1 MACRPTC
8 RARECGREQWLG
20 AYAPRVS
27 TERVGSASG
36 PEIEDLVGRL
46 RARADELVE
55 AMAAQIENEIGFYRN
70 GGLVPPGALRA
81 SCQANFEFM
90 LDSLAGDSSDP
101 VSARETGRLRAE
113 QGAPLADV
121 MAAYRVGTRYLWDA
135 VLAEAA
141 SARITDDVLVHASSR
156 LWQMQSSYTDA
167 MTVAYRDVQSRRLLE
182 QDQQRS
188 ALVEALL
195 EGRVSSGGTL
205 WEAAELLRLPRKGPF
220 VVVAAEVPEVGRQAV
235 PAAEER
241 LRSVGLASA
250 WRLLPELQVGVVGV
264 PPGRLVVLVDLLRRS
279 ATGRVGVS
287 PPYDE
292 LDGTGQA
299 VRFARV
305 ALSGSTPSSPVVLFD
320 ESPLTMAAIAAPDVM
335 QYFVRRVLGGLD
347 DLPPDEREVLLD
359 TLSAWSTHHGSATET
374 AEHLYCHPNTVR
386 HRLRRIEERTGRS
399 LNDPHSLAELL
410 LALEASRHAGH
421 LA

>member
-1 MACRPTC
+1 MACRPTSE
-8 RARECGREQWLG
+8 AHECDCEQRPG
-20 AYAPRVS
+20 GYAPKVS
-27 TERVGSASG
+27 TEAVGSPFG

-55 AMAAQIENEIGFYRN
+55 AMAAQIEREIGFYRS
-70 GGLVPPGALRA
+70 GGLIPPAELRV
-81 SCQANFEFM
+81 SCRANFDFM
-90 LDSLAGDSSDP
+90 LESLVSDRSEP

-135 VLAEAA
+135 VLTE
-141 SARITDDVLVHASSR
+141 SGRITDQVLVRASSR

-167 MTVAYRDVQSRRLLE
+167 MTDAYRDVQSRRLLE

-195 EGRVSSGGTL
+195 EGRVNGGGTL
-205 WEAAELLRLPRKGPF
+205 WEAAELLRLPHKGPF

-235 PAAEER
+235 SGAEER

-250 WRLLPELQVGVVGV
+250 WRLLPELQVGVVSV
-264 PPGRLVVLVDLLRRS
+264 PPGRLAVLVDLLAQS

-287 PPYDE
+287 PAYDE
-292 LDGTGQA
+292 LGETGQA

-305 ALSGSTPSSPVVLFD
+305 ALSGSRPDSPVSLFD
-320 ESPLTMAAIAAPDVM
+320 ASPLTMAAVAAPDVM
-335 QYFVRRVLGGLD
+335 QYFVRKVLGGLD
-347 DLPPDEREVLLD
+347 DLPADDRQVLLE
-359 TLSAWSTHHGSATET
+359 TLAVWSTHHGSATET
-374 AEHLYCHPNTVR
+374 GEQLYCHPNTVR
-386 HRLRRIEERTGRS
+386 HRLHRIEERTGRS

-410 LALEASRHAGH
+410 LALEASRHIR
-421 LA
+421 

>member
-1 MACRPTC
+1 MAGRPTW
-8 RARECGREQWLG
+8 RAPECPREQRPG
-20 AYAPRVS
+20 AYAPKVS
-27 TERVGSASG
+27 TERAG

-46 RARADELVE
+46 RARADELIE
-55 AMAAQIENEIGFYRN
+55 AMAAQIESEIDFYRT
-70 GGLVPPGALRA
+70 GGLVPPAELRA
-81 SCQANFEFM
+81 SCGANFDFM
-90 LDSLAGDSSDP
+90 LESLVSDRSDP

-135 VLAEAA
+135 VLAAAA
-141 SARITDDVLVHASSR
+141 SARVTDQVLVRASSR

-167 MTVAYRDVQSRRLLE
+167 MTDAYRDVQSRRMLE

-195 EGRVSSGGTL
+195 EGRVSGGGTL
-205 WEAAELLRLPRKGPF
+205 WEAAELLRLPHKGPF
-220 VVVAAEVPEVGRQAV
+220 VVVAAEVPEVGRQAL

-250 WRLLPELQVGVVGV
+250 WRLLPELQIGVVGV
-264 PPGRLVVLVDLLRRS
+264 RPGRLAVLVDLLRQS

-305 ALSGSTPSSPVVLFD
+305 ALSGSTPDAPVALFD
-320 ESPLTMAAIAAPDVM
+320 ESPLTMAAVAAPDVM
-335 QYFVRRVLGGLD
+335 QYFVRKVLGGLD
-347 DLPPDEREVLLD
+347 DLPPDDREVLLE
-359 TLSAWSTHHGSATET
+359 TLAVWSTHHGSATET
-374 AEHLYCHPNTVR
+374 GEHLYCHPNTVR

-410 LALEASRHAGH
+410 LALEASRHA
-421 LA
+421 

>member
-1 MACRPTC
+1 MAGRPTW
-8 RARECGREQWLG
+8 RAHECPREQRPG
-20 AYAPRVS
+20 AYAPKVS
-27 TERVGSASG
+27 TERAG

-46 RARADELVE
+46 RVRADELVE
-55 AMAAQIENEIGFYRN
+55 AMAAQIESEIDFYRT
-70 GGLVPPGALRA
+70 GGLVPPAALRA
-81 SCQANFEFM
+81 SCRANFDFM
-90 LDSLAGDSSDP
+90 LESLVSDRSDP

-135 VLAEAA
+135 VLAAAA
-141 SARITDDVLVHASSR
+141 SARVTDQVLVRASSR

-167 MTVAYRDVQSRRLLE
+167 MTDAYRDVQSRRMLE

-195 EGRVSSGGTL
+195 EGRVSGGGTL
-205 WEAAELLRLPRKGPF
+205 WEAAELLRLPHKGPF
-220 VVVAAEVPEVGRQAV
+220 VIVAAEVPEVGRQAL

-250 WRLLPELQVGVVGV
+250 WRLLPELQIGVVGLR
-264 PPGRLVVLVDLLRRS
+264 PGRLAVLVDLLRQS

-305 ALSGSTPSSPVVLFD
+305 ALSGSTPDAPVALFD
-320 ESPLTMAAIAAPDVM
+320 ESPLTMAAVAAPDVM
-335 QYFVRRVLGGLD
+335 QYFVRKVLGGLD
-347 DLPPDEREVLLD
+347 DLPPDDREVLLE
-359 TLSAWSTHHGSATET
+359 TLAVWSTHHGSATE
-374 AEHLYCHPNTVR
+374 AGEHLYCHPNTVR

-410 LALEASRHAGH
+410 LALEASRHA
-421 LA
+421 

>member
-1 MACRPTC
+1 M
-8 RARECGREQWLG
+8 
-20 AYAPRVS
+20 S
-27 TERVGSASG
+27 TERVRSASG

-46 RARADELVE
+46 RARADELIE
-55 AMAAQIENEIGFYRN
+55 AMAARIEHEIDFYRS
-70 GGLVPPGALRA
+70 GGLVRPDALRA
-81 SCQANFEFM
+81 SCRANLEFM
-90 LDSLAGDSSDP
+90 LESLVSDGSDP

-121 MAAYRVGTRYLWDA
+121 MAAYRVGTRSLWDA

-141 SARITDDVLVHASSR
+141 SARIADQVLVLASSR
-156 LWQMQSSYTDA
+156 LWQMQSSYTAA
-167 MTVAYRDVQSRRLLE
+167 MTDSYRDVQSRRLLE

-195 EGRVSSGGTL
+195 EGRVSGGGTL
-205 WEAAELLRLPRKGPF
+205 WEAVELLRLPHQGPF
-220 VVVAAEVPEVGRQAV
+220 VVVTAEVPEVGRQAL
-235 PAAEER
+235 PAVEER

-264 PPGRLVVLVDLLRRS
+264 PPGRLAALVDLLRRS

-287 PPYDE
+287 PPYDD

-305 ALSGSTPSSPVVLFD
+305 ALSGSTADAPVALFD
-320 ESPLTMAAIAAPDVM
+320 ESPLTMAAVAAPDVM
-335 QYFVRRVLGGLD
+335 QYVVRKVLGGLD
-347 DLPPDEREVLLD
+347 DFPPDDREVLLD
-359 TLSAWSTHHGSATET
+359 TLAAWSTHHGSATET
-374 AEHLYCHPNTVR
+374 GEYLYCHPNTVR

-399 LNDPHSLAELL
+399 LSDPRSLAELL
-410 LALEASRHAGH
+410 LALEASRHLG
-421 LA
+421 

>member
-1 MACRPTC
+1 MARRPTS
-8 RARECGREQWLG
+8 RARECDHEQRPG
-20 AYAPRVS
+20 AYAPGVS

-46 RARADELVE
+46 RVSADELVE
-55 AMAAQIENEIGFYRN
+55 AMAARIENEIDFYRS
-70 GGLVPPGALRA
+70 GRLVPPAALRD
-81 SCQANFEFM
+81 SCRANFEFM
-90 LDSLAGDSSDP
+90 LESLVGDGSDP

-135 VLAEAA
+135 VLTEAD
-141 SARITDDVLVHASSR
+141 SARITDQVLVRASSR

-167 MTVAYRDVQSRRLLE
+167 MTNAYRDVQSRRMLE

-195 EGRVSSGGTL
+195 EGRVSGGSTL
-205 WEAAELLRLPRKGPF
+205 WEAAELLRLPHKGPF
-220 VVVAAEVPEVGRQAV
+220 VVVAAEVPEVGRQAL

-250 WRLLPELQVGVVGV
+250 WRLLPELQIGVVGV
-264 PPGRLVVLVDLLRRS
+264 PPGRLAVLVDLLRQS

-292 LDGTGQA
+292 LDGAGQA
-299 VRFARV
+299 VRFARL
-305 ALSGSTPSSPVVLFD
+305 ALSGSTSGCPVALFD
-320 ESPLTMAAIAAPDVM
+320 ESPLTMVAAAAPDVM
-335 QYFVRRVLGGLD
+335 QYFVRKVLGGLD
-347 DLPPDEREVLLD
+347 DLPPDDRGVLLD
-359 TLSAWSTHHGSATET
+359 TLAAWSTHHGSATET
-374 AEHLYCHPNTVR
+374 GEHLYCHPNTVR
-386 HRLRRIEERTGRS
+386 HRLHRIEERTGRS
-399 LNDPHSLAELL
+399 LNDPHSLAEVL
-410 LALEASRHAGH
+410 LALEASRHG
-421 LA
+421 

>member
-1 MACRPTC
+1 MAGRPTW
-8 RARECGREQWLG
+8 RAHECPREQRGG
-20 AYAPRVS
+20 AYAPKVS
-27 TERVGSASG
+27 TERAG

-55 AMAAQIENEIGFYRN
+55 AMAAQIESEIDFYRT
-70 GGLVPPGALRA
+70 GGLVPPAALRA
-81 SCQANFEFM
+81 SCRANFDFM
-90 LDSLAGDSSDP
+90 LESLVSDRSDP

-135 VLAEAA
+135 VLAAA
-141 SARITDDVLVHASSR
+141 AAARVTDQVLVRASSR

-167 MTVAYRDVQSRRLLE
+167 MTDAYRDVQSRRLLE

-195 EGRVSSGGTL
+195 EGRVSGGGTL
-205 WEAAELLRLPRKGPF
+205 WEAAELLRLPHKGPF
-220 VVVAAEVPEVGRQAV
+220 VVVAAEVPEVGRQAL

-241 LRSVGLASA
+241 LRSIGLASA
-250 WRLLPELQVGVVGV
+250 WRLLPELQIGVVGV
-264 PPGRLVVLVDLLRRS
+264 RPGRLAVLVDLLRQS

-305 ALSGSTPSSPVVLFD
+305 ALSGSTPDAPVALFD
-320 ESPLTMAAIAAPDVM
+320 ESPLTMAAVAAPDVM
-335 QYFVRRVLGGLD
+335 QYFVRKVLGGLD
-347 DLPPDEREVLLD
+347 DLPPDDRGVLLE
-359 TLSAWSTHHGSATET
+359 TLAVWSTHHGSATET
-374 AEHLYCHPNTVR
+374 GEHLYCHPNTVR

-410 LALEASRHAGH
+410 LALEASRHGP
-421 LA
+421 

>member
-1 MACRPTC
+1 M
-8 RARECGREQWLG
+8 
-20 AYAPRVS
+20 S
-27 TERVGSASG
+27 TERVGAASG

-46 RARADELVE
+46 KARADELVE
-55 AMAAQIENEIGFYRN
+55 AMASRIESEVDFYRT
-70 GGLVPPGALRA
+70 GELVPPEALRA
-81 SCQANFEFM
+81 SCRANFDFM
-90 LDSLAGDSSDP
+90 IESLVSDASDP
-101 VSARETGRLRAE
+101 VSARETGRMRAE

-141 SARITDDVLVHASSR
+141 SALVTDQVLVKASSR

-167 MTVAYRDVQSRRLLE
+167 MTDAYRDVQSRRMLE

-195 EGRVSSGGTL
+195 EGRVSGTL
-205 WEAAELLRLPRKGPF
+205 WEAAELLRLPHRGPF
-220 VVVAAEVPEVGRQAV
+220 VVIAAEVPDLGQQAV

-279 ATGRVGVS
+279 ASGRVGVS

-305 ALSGSTPSSPVVLFD
+305 ALSASTPESPLALFD
-320 ESPLTMAAIAAPDVM
+320 ESLLTMAAVAAPDVM
-335 QYFVRRVLGGLD
+335 QHLVRKVLGGLD
-347 DLPPDEREVLLD
+347 ELPADDREVLLD
-359 TLSAWSTHHGSATET
+359 TLAVWSTHHGSATET
-374 AEHLYCHPNTVR
+374 GEHLYCHPNTVR

-410 LALEASRHAGH
+410 LALEASRHIRAGSGG
-421 LA
+421 L